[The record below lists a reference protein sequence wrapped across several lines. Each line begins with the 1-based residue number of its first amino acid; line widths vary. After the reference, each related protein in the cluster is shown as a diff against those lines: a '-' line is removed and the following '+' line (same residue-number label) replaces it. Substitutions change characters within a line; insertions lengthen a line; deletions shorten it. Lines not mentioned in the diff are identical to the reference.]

1 MKAIGG
7 FFGLELPDAGEPYH
21 GRALA
26 LSSGRACLRRILE
39 CLRPARVW
47 APFYVC
53 DVVLPAIAHAG
64 ASVEFY
70 AIDEDLEPLLPEGGL
85 AGRDVVMYVNYFG
98 MKNGAASALASALGR
113 RAVIDDTQ
121 AFFQRGYEGA
131 WSFNS
136 ARKFFGVP
144 DGGYAYGDTWNTTP
158 APNPGPIRYEHLVT
172 QLLGDRERAFQQYR
186 ESEACVTDEPVAMSS
201 FSSRLLATL
210 DYGRIHA
217 VRERNFANLHE
228 RLGSRNALRIANS
241 PPVAPYCYPLLLDR
255 VVPWDE
261 LWRRQIFAPRLWAD
275 VEARLN
281 GSAFAWERQLASRLV
296 QLPIDQRYN
305 DADMDQV
312 ADAVAEVMAW

>member
-1 MKAIGG
+1 MNAIGG
-7 FFGLELPDAGEPYH
+7 FFALELPDAGEPYH
-21 GRALA
+21 RGALA

-64 ASVEFY
+64 ASVDFY
-70 AIDEDLEPLLPEGGL
+70 AIDESLEPLLPAGL
-85 AGRDVVMYVNYFG
+85 TDRDVVMYVNYFG
-98 MKNGAASALASALGR
+98 IKNGAAAGLASTLGR

-121 AFFQRGYEGA
+121 AFFQRGYAGA

-144 DGGYAYGDTWNTTP
+144 DGAYAYGEALNTKP
-158 APNPGPIRYEHLVT
+158 APDPGPIRYEHLVT
-172 QLLGDRERAFQQYR
+172 QLFGDRERAFQQYR

-201 FSSRLLATL
+201 FTSRLLEGV
-210 DYGRIHA
+210 DYGRIRA
-217 VRERNFANLHE
+217 ARERNFAQLHA
-228 RLGSRNALRIANS
+228 RLGSRNALRIADAA
-241 PPVAPYCYPLLLDR
+241 PVAPYCYPLLLDR
-255 VVPWDE
+255 AVPWDE
-261 LWRRQIFAPRLWAD
+261 LWRRRIFAPRLWAD

-296 QLPIDQRYN
+296 PLPIDQRYN
-305 DADMDQV
+305 DTDMDRV
-312 ADAVAEVMAW
+312 VDAVAEAMAW

>member
-21 GRALA
+21 RGALA

-39 CLRPARVW
+39 SLRPARVW

-53 DVVLPAIAHAG
+53 DAVLPAIAHAG

-70 AIDEDLEPLLPEGGL
+70 AINDELEPLLPDGGL
-85 AGRDVVMYVNYFG
+85 TGRDVVMYVNYFG
-98 MKNGAASALASALGR
+98 VKNEAASALASTFGR

-121 AFFQRGYEGA
+121 AFFQRGYAGA

-136 ARKFFGVP
+136 TRKFFGVP
-144 DGGYAYGDTWNTTP
+144 DGGYAYGESLNTTP

-186 ESEACVTDEPVAMSS
+186 ESESCVSDEPVAMSS
-201 FSSRLLATL
+201 FASRLLASL
-210 DYGRIHA
+210 DYGRIRA
-217 VRERNFANLHE
+217 ARERNFARLHA
-228 RLGSRNALRIANS
+228 RLGSRNGLRIANS

-255 VVPWDE
+255 AVPWDE
-261 LWRRQIFAPRLWAD
+261 LWGRKIFAPRLWTD
-275 VEARLN
+275 VQERVN
-281 GSAFAWERQLASRLV
+281 GSAFAWERQLASRV
-296 QLPIDQRYN
+296 VPLPIDQRYN
-305 DADMDQV
+305 DADMDRV
-312 ADAVAEVMAW
+312 VDAVGEVMAW